1 MSRLILVR
9 HGNTTLNS
17 SERFWGA
24 TDVELSAEGIIQA
37 EKLRD
42 RLATEKINFAYA
54 SKLSRSRVTAEIIAS
69 RQNTDV
75 TTCAELNEINFGFIE
90 GLTFEEIS
98 ERHPDLAE
106 VLSKWAVRPKF
117 PGGESLD
124 ELDSRV
130 QKFLKRLHK
139 HQPEQTILI
148 VSHAGTLRLMIC
160 NLLAIGLEHW
170 RHMRLNLASISVIET
185 YPQGAILSL
194 LNDISHLK
202 T

>member
-1 MSRLILVR
+1 LSRLILVR

-24 TDVELSAEGIIQA
+24 TDVELSTEGIIQA

-42 RLATEKINFAYA
+42 RLATEKIDIAYA
-54 SKLSRSRVTAEIIAS
+54 SKLSRARLTAEIIVSKHHIDITAY
-69 RQNTDV
+69 
-75 TTCAELNEINFGFIE
+75 AELNEINFGVIE
-90 GLTFEEIS
+90 GLTFEEIN
-98 ERHPDLAE
+98 ERHPDLSE
-106 VLSKWAVRPKF
+106 VLSKWAIRPKF

-124 ELDSRV
+124 ELDRRV
-130 QKFLKRLHK
+130 QKFLKRLRK

-160 NLLAIGLEHW
+160 HLLRIGLEHW
-170 RHMRLNLASISVIET
+170 RNLRLNLASISVIEN
-185 YPQGAILSL
+185 YPQGAVLSL

-202 T
+202 N

>member
-1 MSRLILVR
+1 LSRLILVR
-9 HGNTTLNS
+9 HGNTALNS

-24 TDVELSAEGIIQA
+24 TDVELSTEGIIQA

-42 RLATEKINFAYA
+42 RLATEKIDVAYA
-54 SKLSRSRVTAEIIAS
+54 SKLSRTRLTAEIIVS
-69 RQNTDV
+69 RHHIDII
-75 TTCAELNEINFGFIE
+75 TCAELNEINFGVIE
-90 GLTFEEIS
+90 GLAFEEIS

-106 VLSKWAVRPKF
+106 VLSKWTIRPKF

-124 ELDSRV
+124 ELDRRV
-130 QKFLKRLHK
+130 QKFLKRLRK

-170 RHMRLNLASISVIET
+170 RNMRLNLASISVIEI
-185 YPQGAILSL
+185 YPQGAVLSL

-202 T
+202 N